1 MEKKRRI
8 GVVEEEEKEDRGH
21 VVDEGVGGVKVAQ
34 GTGSRDMSGGEEEET
49 AVL

>member
-34 GTGSRDMSGGEEEET
+34 GGRPRDMCRGEEV
-49 AVL
+49 AVW

>member
-8 GVVEEEEKEDRGH
+8 GVVEEEEKEDREY

-34 GTGSRDMSGGEEEET
+34 GGGPRDMCGGEEV